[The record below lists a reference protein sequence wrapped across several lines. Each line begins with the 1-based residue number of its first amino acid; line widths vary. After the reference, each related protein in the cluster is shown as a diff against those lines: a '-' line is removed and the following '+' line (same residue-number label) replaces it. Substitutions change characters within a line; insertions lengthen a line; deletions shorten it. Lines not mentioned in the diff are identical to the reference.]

1 MQQGASDSTVRSLSR
16 MEGPFADFHLA
27 INYGIAECFLFKTS
41 ITRKLTGSRAPAVWP
56 GNMISVLCNN
66 NHRDASPF
74 SQFYVFCAWTGPPTP
89 RFRVGMGVES
99 SDNPPP
105 RSLRWISYIKRCG
118 FAWLSAENLLLQ
130 FLCFD
135 ISNLLPRGV
144 RKNYLGTSRPMY
156 L

>member
-74 SQFYVFCAWTGPPTP
+74 SQFYVFCLGPGRQPPDLGLGWVWKVPTILHP
-89 RFRVGMGVES
+89 
-99 SDNPPP
+99 D
-105 RSLRWISYIKRCG
+105 RCG
-118 FAWLSAENLLLQ
+118 GFPILSVAV
-130 FLCFD
+130 FLA
-135 ISNLLPRGV
+135 
-144 RKNYLGTSRPMY
+144 SRRESITPVLMF
-156 L
+156 